1 MNKTV
6 LTTICYIEKGGKTLM
21 LYRNKKKNDVHE
33 DRNKNKNDVHEGK
46 YVGIGGKFEFGET
59 PEECILREIKE
70 ETGLTV
76 NSLKYHGLISFP
88 KFAND
93 DIWYMFIFSC
103 RDFEGEVPDDSLDD
117 CPEGRLLWVDNDKVM
132 DLNMWDGDWDG
143 DRVFLEWVATKKVF
157 NAKIEYEDGELKRY
171 NVDFY

>member
-1 MNKTV
+1 MNMTV
-6 LTTICYIEKGGKTLM
+6 LTTICYIEKDGKTLM
-21 LYRNKKKNDVHE
+21 LYRNKK
-33 DRNKNKNDVHEGK
+33 KNDVHEGK

-59 PEECILREIKE
+59 PEECIIREIKE

-93 DIWYMFIFSC
+93 DNWYMFIFSC
-103 RDFEGEVPDDSLDD
+103 RDFEGEVPEDRLDD

-132 DLNMWDGDWDG
+132 DLNMWDGD
-143 DRVFLEWVATKKVF
+143 RVFLEWVATKKVF
-157 NAKIEYEDGELKRY
+157 NAKIEYKEGILDKY
-171 NVDFY
+171 HVDFY

>member
-33 DRNKNKNDVHEGK
+33 GK

-59 PEECILREIKE
+59 PEECIIREIKE

-93 DIWYMFIFSC
+93 DNWYMFIFSC
-103 RDFEGEVPDDSLDD
+103 RDFEGEVPEDRLDD
-117 CPEGRLLWVDNDKVM
+117 FPEGRLLWVDNDKVM
-132 DLNMWDGDWDG
+132 DLNMWDGD
-143 DRVFLEWVATKKVF
+143 RVFLEWVAAKKVF

>member
-33 DRNKNKNDVHEGK
+33 GK

-59 PEECILREIKE
+59 PEECIIREIKE

-76 NSLKYHGLISFP
+76 NSLRYHGLISFP

-93 DIWYMFIFSC
+93 DNWYMFIFSC
-103 RDFEGEVPDDSLDD
+103 RDFEGEVPEDRLDD

-132 DLNMWDGDWDG
+132 DLNMWDG

>member
-6 LTTICYIEKGGKTLM
+6 LTTICYIEKDGKTLM
-21 LYRNKKKNDVHE
+21 LYRNKK
-33 DRNKNKNDVHEGK
+33 KNDVHEGK

-59 PEECILREIKE
+59 PEECIIREIKE

-76 NSLKYHGLISFP
+76 NSLRYHGLISFP

-93 DIWYMFIFSC
+93 DNWYMFVFSC
-103 RDFEGEVPDDSLDD
+103 RDFEGEVPEDRLDD

-132 DLNMWDGDWDG
+132 DLNMWDGD
-143 DRVFLEWVATKKVF
+143 RVFLEWVATKKVF
-157 NAKIEYEDGELKRY
+157 NAKIEYKEGILDKY
-171 NVDFY
+171 HVDFY

>member
-6 LTTICYIEKGGKTLM
+6 LTTICYIEKDGKTLM
-21 LYRNKKKNDVHE
+21 LYRNKK
-33 DRNKNKNDVHEGK
+33 KNDVHEGK

-59 PEECILREIKE
+59 PEECIIREIKE

-76 NSLKYHGLISFP
+76 NSLRYHGLISFP

-93 DIWYMFIFSC
+93 DNWYMFIFSC
-103 RDFEGEVPDDSLDD
+103 KDFEGEVPEDRLDD

-132 DLNMWDGDWDG
+132 DLNMWDGD
-143 DRVFLEWVATKKVF
+143 RVFLEWVATKKVF
-157 NAKIEYEDGELKRY
+157 NAKIEYKEGILDKY
-171 NVDFY
+171 HVDFY